1 MAFFMTPVSI
11 PGVIIRT
18 PKSAPGAKKKKRPA
32 LANKPIKRKPAGNK
46 SVKRKTVK
54 RRPKLGS

>member
-11 PGVIIRT
+11 PGVPIRP

-32 LANKPIKRKPAGNK
+32 PIHKPAK
-46 SVKRKTVK
+46 KKPSTQKTTKKKTVK
-54 RRPKLGS
+54 RVSKPL